1 MQKKIDKSILLFLI
15 LQPFLDVLTSIGI
28 HNNWKGSIGL
38 LIRGAFFIFVLFYLV
53 FKNKER
59 KEVFALIFYLIIEMF
74 YFYSSTTNALFS
86 EAFNLIKLFYLPFL
100 LLFFNHYENKSI
112 NEKWI
117 TMLYFIYMNLIIIPY
132 IFNIGFD
139 IVYENKEGYL
149 GLFYGGNELSALF
162 IGLLPI
168 VLNFILAQKNLF
180 LKLFFFLELVMIMV
194 LVGTKTLFL
203 GIGLVF
209 TLFILK
215 GLKKNVQS
223 FSKKRKSL
231 MILAIGLFLLTSSLL
246 IPKTPVYKNF
256 KVTLNYY
263 QIHSMKDFVSID
275 TIDKVI
281 FSTRLSFLK
290 NIHSYYKEREVKEKL
305 FGIGITKINKI
316 KDIEIDVL
324 DIFYSIGIIGFLI
337 WFLFMILSIRKSK
350 LKGIYQ
356 LSLFL
361 FLFISL
367 FSGHILNKPMVS
379 TFISLLPLLNKNK
392 KEE

>member
-53 FKNKER
+53 IKKKE
-59 KEVFALIFYLIIEMF
+59 KKGVFALIFYLIIEMF
-74 YFYSSTTNALFS
+74 YFYSSTTNALVS

-112 NEKWI
+112 NEKLM

-180 LKLFFFLELVMIMV
+180 LKLFFFLEIVMVMV

-231 MILAIGLFLLTSSLL
+231 MILAIGLFLLNSSLL

-290 NIHSYYKEREVKEKL
+290 NVHSYYKEREVKEKL

-350 LKGIYQ
+350 LEGIYQ

>member
-1 MQKKIDKSILLFLI
+1 
-15 LQPFLDVLTSIGI
+15 
-28 HNNWKGSIGL
+28 
-38 LIRGAFFIFVLFYLV
+38 
-53 FKNKER
+53 
-59 KEVFALIFYLIIEMF
+59 MF
-74 YFYSSTTNALFS
+74 YFYSSTTNALVS
-86 EAFNLIKLFYLPFL
+86 EVFNLIKLFYLPFL

-112 NEKWI
+112 NEKLM

-180 LKLFFFLELVMIMV
+180 LKLFFFLEIVMVMV

-290 NIHSYYKEREVKEKL
+290 NVHSYYKEREVKEKL

-350 LKGIYQ
+350 LEGIYQ

>member
-1 MQKKIDKSILLFLI
+1 M
-15 LQPFLDVLTSIGI
+15 V
-28 HNNWKGSIGL
+28 
-38 LIRGAFFIFVLFYLV
+38 
-53 FKNKER
+53 
-59 KEVFALIFYLIIEMF
+59 
-74 YFYSSTTNALFS
+74 
-86 EAFNLIKLFYLPFL
+86 
-100 LLFFNHYENKSI
+100 
-112 NEKWI
+112 
-117 TMLYFIYMNLIIIPY
+117 
-132 IFNIGFD
+132 
-139 IVYENKEGYL
+139 
-149 GLFYGGNELSALF
+149 
-162 IGLLPI
+162 
-168 VLNFILAQKNLF
+168 
-180 LKLFFFLELVMIMV
+180 MV

-290 NIHSYYKEREVKEKL
+290 NVHSYYKEREVKEKL

-350 LKGIYQ
+350 LEGIYQ

>member
-53 FKNKER
+53 IKKKER

-112 NEKWI
+112 NEKLI

-231 MILAIGLFLLTSSLL
+231 MILAIGLCLLTSSLL

-290 NIHSYYKEREVKEKL
+290 NVHSYYKEREVKEKL

>member
-1 MQKKIDKSILLFLI
+1 MQKKLDKFIIIFLI
-15 LQPFLDVLTSIGI
+15 LQPFLDVVTSIGI
-28 HNNWKGSIGL
+28 RNNWSVSIGL
-38 LIRGAFFIFVLFYLV
+38 LIRGFFFCFT
-53 FKNKER
+53 
-59 KEVFALIFYLIIEMF
+59 IFYLFFKKQERKVVYSLMIYIAIELL
-74 YFYSSTTNALFS
+74 YFYSLTNSSLLS
-86 EAFNLIKLFYLPFL
+86 EAFNLIKIFYLPILF
-100 LLFFNHYENKSI
+100 LFFNRYDNQKI
-112 NEKWI
+112 NEKLI
-117 TMLYFIYMNLIIIPY
+117 FSIYMMYMNLIIIPY
-132 IFNIGFD
+132 IFNLGFN
-139 IVYENKEGYL
+139 ITYENKEGYL
-149 GLFYGGNELSALF
+149 GFFYGGNELSAIF

-168 VLNFILAQKNLF
+168 VLKYVLSKKKLF
-180 LKLFFFLELVMIMV
+180 LKLFFFLEIVIVMV

-215 GLKKNVQS
+215 SLKKNVQS

-231 MILAIGLFLLTSSLL
+231 IILSIGLFLLTSSLL

-281 FSTRLSFLK
+281 FSTRLSFFK
-290 NIHSYYKEREVKEKL
+290 NVHSYYKERELKEKL
-305 FGIGITKINKI
+305 FGIGITKINQI

-337 WFLFMILSIRKSK
+337 WLLFMILSIRKSK

>member
-28 HNNWKGSIGL
+28 HNNWKGSISL

-53 FKNKER
+53 IKKKE
-59 KEVFALIFYLIIEMF
+59 KKGVFALIFYLIIEMF

-100 LLFFNHYENKSI
+100 LLFFYHYENKSI
-112 NEKWI
+112 NEKLM

-180 LKLFFFLELVMIMV
+180 LKLFFFLEIVMVMV

-215 GLKKNVQS
+215 GLKKNVPS

-290 NIHSYYKEREVKEKL
+290 NVHSYYKEREVKEKL

-350 LKGIYQ
+350 LEGIYQ

>member
-53 FKNKER
+53 IKKKE
-59 KEVFALIFYLIIEMF
+59 KKGVFALIFYLIIEMF

-112 NEKWI
+112 NEKLM

-180 LKLFFFLELVMIMV
+180 LKLFFFLEIVTVMV

-215 GLKKNVQS
+215 GLKKNVPS

-246 IPKTPVYKNF
+246 IPKTPVYKNL

-290 NIHSYYKEREVKEKL
+290 NVHSYYKEREVKEKL

-350 LKGIYQ
+350 LEGIYQ

>member
-53 FKNKER
+53 IKKKE
-59 KEVFALIFYLIIEMF
+59 KKGVFALISYLIIEMF

-112 NEKWI
+112 NEKLI

-290 NIHSYYKEREVKEKL
+290 NIHNYYKEREVKEKL
-305 FGIGITKINKI
+305 FGIGITKINQI

>member
-53 FKNKER
+53 IKKKE
-59 KEVFALIFYLIIEMF
+59 KKGVFALIFYLIIEMF
-74 YFYSSTTNALFS
+74 YFYSSTTNALVS

-112 NEKWI
+112 NEKLM

-180 LKLFFFLELVMIMV
+180 LKLFFFLEIVMVMV

-290 NIHSYYKEREVKEKL
+290 NVHSYYKEREVKEKL

-350 LKGIYQ
+350 LEGIYQ

>member
-53 FKNKER
+53 IKKKE
-59 KEVFALIFYLIIEMF
+59 KKGVFALIFYLIIEMF
-74 YFYSSTTNALFS
+74 YFYSSTTNALVS
-86 EAFNLIKLFYLPFL
+86 EVFNLIKLFYLPFL

-112 NEKWI
+112 NEKLM

-180 LKLFFFLELVMIMV
+180 LKLFFFLEIVMVMV

-290 NIHSYYKEREVKEKL
+290 NVHSYYKEREVKEKL

-350 LKGIYQ
+350 LEGIYQ

>member
-38 LIRGAFFIFVLFYLV
+38 LIRGAFFISVLFYLV
-53 FKNKER
+53 IKKKE
-59 KEVFALIFYLIIEMF
+59 KKGVFALIFYLIIEMF

-112 NEKWI
+112 NEKLM

-180 LKLFFFLELVMIMV
+180 LKLFFFLEIVTVMV

-215 GLKKNVQS
+215 GLKKNVPS

-246 IPKTPVYKNF
+246 IPKTPVYKNL

-290 NIHSYYKEREVKEKL
+290 NVHSYYKEREVKEKL

-350 LKGIYQ
+350 LEGIYQ